1 MVTEVPV
8 EYEVLLV
15 VVVLGSPYR
24 SCWLQLFVLL
34 VIVPA
39 GYCHF
44 CWSWSLCC
52 LWPSLYFV
60 NNH

>member
-1 MVTEVPV
+1 MVVVTEVPV

-15 VVVLGSPYR
+15 VVALGSPYR

-39 GYCHF
+39 GYFHF
-44 CWSWSLCC
+44 RWS
-52 LWPSLYFV
+52 
-60 NNH
+60 

>member
-1 MVTEVPV
+1 MVVTVAPV

-15 VVVLGSPYR
+15 VVAFGSPYR

-44 CWSWSLCC
+44 CMS
-52 LWPSLYFV
+52 
-60 NNH
+60 

>member
-1 MVTEVPV
+1 MVVVTEVPM

-15 VVVLGSPYR
+15 VVAFGNPYR
-24 SCWLQLFVLL
+24 SCWLQLFELL

-44 CWSWSLCC
+44 CWSRSVVLLVAILIFC
-52 LWPSLYFV
+52 
-60 NNH
+60 

>member
-8 EYEVLLV
+8 EYEVLLLV
-15 VVVLGSPYR
+15 VVAHGSPYR
-24 SCWLQLFVLL
+24 SCWLQLLVLL

-44 CWSWSLCC
+44 CWW
-52 LWPSLYFV
+52 
-60 NNH
+60 